1 MCFPLAGRSREV
13 SNFDFGW
20 QFARYGLQP
29 DCTRMEEPQG
39 LEAPG
44 HDDSHWRP
52 LDLPHDWGVEGPFRT
67 ELEGNTA
74 KLPWGAIGWYRKHFH
89 VGKDLLG
96 KKLYL
101 DFDGAMANAQVW
113 VNGRLAGGHPYGYTS
128 FRVDITPFV
137 AYGCENVVAV
147 RLNTEQLGSRWYPG
161 AGIYRH
167 VRLVSTERVHVDH
180 WGVFVRTPQ
189 VNAEEA
195 SALVRVDIENHLLKA
210 VKGTFSVEILETDA
224 NDRIGRKV
232 VSLRGKELQ
241 LNAGAKVT
249 DSLLLRVK
257 RPVLWSVEH
266 PARYVARVKVF
277 ADGKE
282 TDCYD
287 QPFDFRTIQF
297 SHDEG
302 FLLNGK
308 KMKIQG
314 TCNHHDLDALGTAV
328 NGTELQVDVHGM
340 NYAVSAYGGK
350 DLYGTFLDMPGHEH
364 IVGYSSEISSTI
376 SSRGEYFPRKFQV
389 TVYDTQEPGWDSLPD
404 YEFAALERYPA
415 ICGEFVWTGF
425 DYLGE
430 PTPFNSDNSVLL
442 NHAAGMTAEELE
454 EQRKALEEMD
464 KNRPTS
470 RSSYFCIVDLA
481 GFPKDRYYLYQSH
494 WLPKKPMAHVLPH
507 WNHPGK
513 KGQHIPV
520 YVYTSGQEA
529 ELFLNGKSL
538 GRKRKGQY
546 EYRLKWGNVVYVV
559 YEPGELKVVAYKDGR
574 LWAED
579 KVQRFNLC
587 NFIQHFIVFL
597 FKFLTVAFSPT

>member
-74 KLPWGAIGWYRKHFH
+74 KLPWRAIGWYRKHFH

-167 VRLVSTERVHVDH
+167 VHLVNTERVHVDH

-189 VNAEEA
+189 VNAEGA

-257 RPVLWSVEH
+257 RPALWSVEH

-282 TDCYD
+282 TDCND

-308 KMKIQG
+308 KMKI
-314 TCNHHDLDALGTAV
+314 
-328 NGTELQVDVHGM
+328 
-340 NYAVSAYGGK
+340 
-350 DLYGTFLDMPGHEH
+350 
-364 IVGYSSEISSTI
+364 
-376 SSRGEYFPRKFQV
+376 
-389 TVYDTQEPGWDSLPD
+389 
-404 YEFAALERYPA
+404 
-415 ICGEFVWTGF
+415 
-425 DYLGE
+425 
-430 PTPFNSDNSVLL
+430 
-442 NHAAGMTAEELE
+442 
-454 EQRKALEEMD
+454 
-464 KNRPTS
+464 
-470 RSSYFCIVDLA
+470 
-481 GFPKDRYYLYQSH
+481 
-494 WLPKKPMAHVLPH
+494 
-507 WNHPGK
+507 
-513 KGQHIPV
+513 
-520 YVYTSGQEA
+520 
-529 ELFLNGKSL
+529 
-538 GRKRKGQY
+538 
-546 EYRLKWGNVVYVV
+546 
-559 YEPGELKVVAYKDGR
+559 
-574 LWAED
+574 
-579 KVQRFNLC
+579 
-587 NFIQHFIVFL
+587 
-597 FKFLTVAFSPT
+597 

>member
-74 KLPWGAIGWYRKHFH
+74 KLPWRAIGWYRKHFH

-189 VNAEEA
+189 VNVEEA

-210 VKGTFSVEILETDA
+210 VKGTSSVEILETDA

-257 RPVLWSVEH
+257 RPALWSVEH

-282 TDCYD
+282 TDCND

-314 TCNHHDLDALGTAV
+314 TCNHHDLGALGTAV

-364 IVGYSSEISSTI
+364 IVGYSSESSSTI

-464 KNRPTS
+464 TCLIRFSETTRPAFNGLMLAIVKPHRDQSGKLRLRVEAEGLEGASLDLTVKNNK
-470 RSSYFCIVDLA
+470 LW
-481 GFPKDRYYLYQSH
+481 QS
-494 WLPKKPMAHVLPH
+494 
-507 WNHPGK
+507 GK
-513 KGQHIPV
+513 SVQPQAEPQHTLKVPIR
-520 YVYTSGQEA
+520 SGQRQ
-529 ELFLNGKSL
+529 FSNGEGVPYPQDTLQHRDRLHRNAHANL
-538 GRKRKGQY
+538 GAVI
-546 EYRLKWGNVVYVV
+546 YRL
-559 YEPGELKVVAYKDGR
+559 
-574 LWAED
+574 
-579 KVQRFNLC
+579 
-587 NFIQHFIVFL
+587 
-597 FKFLTVAFSPT
+597 

>member
-74 KLPWGAIGWYRKHFH
+74 KLPWRAIGWYRKHFH

-189 VNAEEA
+189 VNVEEA

-210 VKGTFSVEILETDA
+210 VKGTSSVEILETDA

-257 RPVLWSVEH
+257 RPALWSVEH

-282 TDCYD
+282 TDCND

-314 TCNHHDLDALGTAV
+314 TCNHHDLGALGTAV

-364 IVGYSSEISSTI
+364 IVGYSSESSSTI

-464 KNRPTS
+464 TCLIRFSETTRPAFNGLMLAIVKPHRDQSGKLRLRVEAEGLEGASLDLTVKNNK
-470 RSSYFCIVDLA
+470 LW
-481 GFPKDRYYLYQSH
+481 QS
-494 WLPKKPMAHVLPH
+494 
-507 WNHPGK
+507 GK
-513 KGQHIPV
+513 SVQPQAEPQHTLKVPIR
-520 YVYTSGQEA
+520 SGQRQ
-529 ELFLNGKSL
+529 FSNGEGVPYPQDTLQHRGRLHRNAHANL
-538 GRKRKGQY
+538 GAVI
-546 EYRLKWGNVVYVV
+546 YRL
-559 YEPGELKVVAYKDGR
+559 
-574 LWAED
+574 
-579 KVQRFNLC
+579 
-587 NFIQHFIVFL
+587 
-597 FKFLTVAFSPT
+597 

>member
-74 KLPWGAIGWYRKHFH
+74 KLPWRAIGWYRKHFH

-189 VNAEEA
+189 VNVEEA

-210 VKGTFSVEILETDA
+210 VKGTSSVEILETDA

-282 TDCYD
+282 TDCND

-314 TCNHHDLDALGTAV
+314 TCNHHDLGALGTAV

-364 IVGYSSEISSTI
+364 IVGYSSESSSTI

-464 KNRPTS
+464 TCLIRFSETTRPAFNGLMLAIVKPHRDQSGKLRLRVEAEGLEGASLDLTVKNNK
-470 RSSYFCIVDLA
+470 LW
-481 GFPKDRYYLYQSH
+481 QS
-494 WLPKKPMAHVLPH
+494 
-507 WNHPGK
+507 GK
-513 KGQHIPV
+513 SVQPQAEPQHTLKVPIR
-520 YVYTSGQEA
+520 SGQRQ
-529 ELFLNGKSL
+529 FSNGEGVPYPQDTLQHRDRLHRNAHANL
-538 GRKRKGQY
+538 GAVI
-546 EYRLKWGNVVYVV
+546 YRL
-559 YEPGELKVVAYKDGR
+559 
-574 LWAED
+574 
-579 KVQRFNLC
+579 
-587 NFIQHFIVFL
+587 
-597 FKFLTVAFSPT
+597 